1 MSEMR
6 GLFEYSPALISPL
19 APLAQPGTV
28 AVLKDMHDLKQHG
41 GRKAEEARK
50 AAAAAAASAGGRRA
64 SGGAAR
70 KRRGAATDPG
80 APARVVAMEAK
91 AYADAVLP
99 WLTVIIDEV
108 HDLRNAFSTFGIGGL
123 LVCQQAQRAVLLS
136 GTPFN
141 NRIADLGQRYPPT
154 HHQPNEP
161 PPMPWSPAPC
171 NSSTPPLCLACAVTL
186 GSYIDAGSDLATER
200 YYADCKDAGRAP
212 LTSDF
217 FLRRTKDDLKE
228 KLPDKHLRHV
238 EVRPSDDVRPSLRTL
253 PAPRRTLLPV
263 SLPVPPTLLPSSL
276 PAPARSPK
284 HLLHHRHH
292 PPRKLR
298 ITSPR
303 RLPSRRPSSSLSN
316 GRRKRRRLLPRRAE
330 RRDGYFALRSSS

>member
-1 MSEMR
+1 MVLATKYGIMSEMR

-161 PPMPWSPAPC
+161 PPMPWSPA
-171 NSSTPPLCLACAVTL
+171 
-186 GSYIDAGSDLATER
+186 R
-200 YYADCKDAGRAP
+200 
-212 LTSDF
+212 
-217 FLRRTKDDLKE
+217 
-228 KLPDKHLRHV
+228 
-238 EVRPSDDVRPSLRTL
+238 
-253 PAPRRTLLPV
+253 
-263 SLPVPPTLLPSSL
+263 
-276 PAPARSPK
+276 
-284 HLLHHRHH
+284 
-292 PPRKLR
+292 
-298 ITSPR
+298 
-303 RLPSRRPSSSLSN
+303 
-316 GRRKRRRLLPRRAE
+316 
-330 RRDGYFALRSSS
+330 